1 MNGSVLLFLGVFMNG
16 KRSHL
21 LGVCH
26 ECPTELL
33 LALGECNDFS
43 NLISLI
49 RAELIP

>member
-1 MNGSVLLFLGVFMNG
+1 MNGLALLFLGVFMNETC
-16 KRSHL
+16 SHL
-21 LGVCH
+21 LSVCH